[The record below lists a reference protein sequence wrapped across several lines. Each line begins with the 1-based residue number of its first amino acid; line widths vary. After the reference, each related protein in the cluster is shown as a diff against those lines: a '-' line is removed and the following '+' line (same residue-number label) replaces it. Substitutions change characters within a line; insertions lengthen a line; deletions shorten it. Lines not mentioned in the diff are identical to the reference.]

1 MPRRRSGKRAAKPTR
16 HKRFHRHFE
25 GVGVIRRSSGTR
37 KAGVFHDRN
46 AVLTKLWNGD
56 RLDLLRDFRD
66 QKISINE
73 LMDLD
78 RRGILLRAATQD
90 AVTHRPLW
98 EVTKTFLPKMGT
110 KPSTRQRYEGILDR
124 LEARKLLGERPTLAQ
139 LPAYDWATLRKQW
152 PGGPSDWNH
161 VGRTLS
167 RLLTLALGG
176 KHHELR
182 LEFQRVFPRER
193 EVERMPDM
201 TSDTFWRV
209 LAHVKEPLRPIYVC
223 LVATGMRI
231 NEYLAC
237 RRHHL
242 RPETLQLDVPGTK
255 THGSEASLPIA
266 STYWPWVDA
275 AIPAPIGYRRILDV
289 WKAAQ
294 RKAELS
300 HHHTL
305 HDLRHLTGQ
314 LLADAGLSD
323 AAIGRFLR
331 HAAPQSV
338 RRYSTRRLRA
348 ADAELLAVQL
358 GTTHFGTQAPV
369 EVARG

>member
-1 MPRRRSGKRAAKPTR
+1 VPPKRL
-16 HKRFHRHFE
+16 KRFHRHFP

-37 KAGVFHDRN
+37 KAGEFHARD
-46 AVLTKLWNGD
+46 AVLTKLWKAD

-66 QKISINE
+66 AKISINE

-78 RRGILLRAATQD
+78 RRGILLRATAQD

-98 EVTKTFLPKMGT
+98 EVARALLPRMGT
-110 KPSTRQRYEGILDR
+110 KGSTRQRYAGILAR

-139 LPAYDWATLRKQW
+139 LPAFDWPTLRKRW

-167 RLLTLALGG
+167 RLLTLALGH

-182 LEFQRVFPRER
+182 LEFQRVFPKER

-209 LAHVKEPLRPIYVC
+209 LAEIREPLRPIYVC

-242 RPETLQLDVPGTK
+242 KPETRHLMVPGTK
-255 THGSEASLPIA
+255 THGSADSLPIA
-266 STYWPWVDA
+266 EAYWPWVDA
-275 AIPAPIGYRRILDV
+275 AIPSPIQVDAIRAH
-289 WKAAQ
+289 WTAAQ
-294 RKAELS
+294 RAAGLE

-338 RRYSTRRLRA
+338 RRYSQRRLRA
-348 ADAELLAVQL
+348 ADAELLATQL
-358 GTTHFGTQAPV
+358 GTTHFGTHQGM
-369 EVARG
+369 EGHRGQTA